1 MNVFGF
7 DIIREP
13 IRKQV
18 FKQCMSTRSD
28 AFSFLICL
36 DAIKFVLLS
45 VCTLIEMTYSKI
57 WAKPLFKNAKSP
69 LPVDVRG

>member
-7 DIIREP
+7 DIIREL

-18 FKQCMSTRSD
+18 FKQCMSTRRD
-28 AFSFLICL
+28 AFSLLICF

-45 VCTLIEMTYSKI
+45 VCTHRDDL
-57 WAKPLFKNAKSP
+57 LKNLGKTTAQECQKSTS
-69 LPVDVRG
+69 G